1 MFESK
6 KRARDEDELEWEPE
20 VRDHKVNNSCNISLG
35 PSHAYASSQKP
46 RALPFRTS
54 STIKHTST
62 FSQSQRKLPQPLLTP
77 ALTPVETSEDE
88 GELKDPFRSPIR
100 ERSEQLT
107 LSSTIHI
114 EEPRDFDIDMDC
126 SEPAESPRPW
136 QSVESSQP
144 SPCTVAPQTLFYNPK
159 KVNSGGRIPTPIYG
173 YFSQVDKNM
182 DTDLPDNDLP
192 TQQEMAH
199 DLFLRRRRLPTPI
212 SEDEAM
218 DAPDGMGGMLG
229 RLEMGPKPA
238 STQIP
243 FKTNKM
249 WGSGSSPT
257 KGKMSISMG
266 YRADCEKCRM
276 RVPGHYNHW
285 IRS

>member
-1 MFESK
+1 MFASR
-6 KRARDEDELEWEPE
+6 KRARDEDELEWQPE
-20 VRDHKVNNSCNISLG
+20 IRDHK
-35 PSHAYASSQKP
+35 KP

-54 STIKHTST
+54 PTTKHTTTFTQFAS
-62 FSQSQRKLPQPLLTP
+62 FSQAPRRLPQPLLTP

-88 GELKDPFRSPIR
+88 GELKNPFRSPLR

-107 LSSTIHI
+107 LNSTIRI
-114 EEPRDFDIDMDC
+114 EEPRDMDMDMDMDC
-126 SEPAESPRPW
+126 SEPAESPQPW
-136 QSVESSQP
+136 QSVESCQP
-144 SPCTVAPQTLFYNPK
+144 SPCTIAPQTLFYNPK
-159 KVNSGGRIPTPIYG
+159 EINQGGRIPTPIYG
-173 YFSQVDKNM
+173 YFSQADKSM
-182 DTDLPDNDLP
+182 DTDIPDTDDVP
-192 TQQEMAH
+192 TQQEVAH

-238 STQIP
+238 AAQIP

-249 WGSGSSPT
+249 WGPGSTTSA

-266 YRADCEKCRM
+266 YRADCDKCRM
-276 RVPGHYNHW
+276 KVPGHYNHW

>member
-20 VRDHKVNNSCNISLG
+20 VRDHK
-35 PSHAYASSQKP
+35 KP

-54 STIKHTST
+54 STIKHIST
-62 FSQSQRKLPQPLLTP
+62 FSQSPRRPPQPLLTP

-88 GELKDPFRSPIR
+88 GELKDPLRSPIR

-114 EEPRDFDIDMDC
+114 EEARDFDMDMDC

-218 DAPDGMGGMLG
+218 DAPDGMGGMGGMLG

-238 STQIP
+238 FTQIP

-249 WGSGSSPT
+249 WGSASTPT

-276 RVPGHYNHW
+276 KVPGHYNHW

>member
-1 MFESK
+1 MFESR
-6 KRARDEDELEWEPE
+6 KRTRDEDEIEWEPE
-20 VRDHKVNNSCNISLG
+20 VRDHK
-35 PSHAYASSQKP
+35 KP

-54 STIKHTST
+54 PTSKQTST
-62 FSQSQRKLPQPLLTP
+62 FSQSPRRLPQPLLTP

-88 GELKDPFRSPIR
+88 GEPQNPFRSPVR
-100 ERSEQLT
+100 ARSEQLT
-107 LSSTIHI
+107 LNSTIRI
-114 EEPRDFDIDMDC
+114 EEPRDFDMDMDC

-144 SPCTVAPQTLFYNPK
+144 SPCTIAPQTLFYNPK
-159 KVNSGGRIPTPIYG
+159 EVNAGGRIPTPIYG
-173 YFSQVDKNM
+173 HFSRLERGMNM
-182 DTDLPDNDLP
+182 DVGDNDLP
-192 TQQEMAH
+192 TQQEVAH

-218 DAPDGMGGMLG
+218 DDPDGMGGMLG
-229 RLEMGPKPA
+229 RLEMGPK
-238 STQIP
+238 STIP

-249 WGSGSSPT
+249 WGSGTSPT

-266 YRADCEKCRM
+266 YRVDCEKCRM
-276 RVPGHYNHW
+276 KVPGHYNHW

>member
-1 MFESK
+1 MFESR
-6 KRARDEDELEWEPE
+6 KRARDEDEIEWQPE
-20 VRDHKVNNSCNISLG
+20 LRNHKVNKSSNMLVG
-35 PSHAYASSQKP
+35 HSHTHTSSQRP

-54 STIKHTST
+54 PTSQYINP
-62 FSQSQRKLPQPLLTP
+62 FSQSPRKQRQPLLTP

-88 GELKDPFRSPIR
+88 GELKNPFRSPVR

-107 LSSTIHI
+107 LNSTIHI
-114 EEPRDFDIDMDC
+114 EQPRDYDMDMDC

-136 QSVESSQP
+136 QSVESTQP
-144 SPCTVAPQTLFYNPK
+144 SPCTISPQTLFYNPK
-159 KVNSGGRIPTPIYG
+159 DINNGGRIPTPIYG
-173 YFSQVDKNM
+173 YFSQADRSM
-182 DTDLPDNDLP
+182 DMDVSDNNLS
-192 TQQEMAH
+192 TQQEVAH

-229 RLEMGPKPA
+229 RLEVGP
-238 STQIP
+238 SSSQIP

-249 WGSGSSPT
+249 WGSSSSTPS

-276 RVPGHYNHW
+276 KVPGHYNHW
-285 IRS
+285 IRT

>member
-1 MFESK
+1 MFASR
-6 KRARDEDELEWEPE
+6 KRARDEDELDWQPE
-20 VRDHKVNNSCNISLG
+20 VRDPK
-35 PSHAYASSQKP
+35 KP

-54 STIKHTST
+54 PTTQHTTIFSQFAS
-62 FSQSQRKLPQPLLTP
+62 FSQSPRRVPQPLLTP

-88 GELKDPFRSPIR
+88 GEIKNPFRSPHR

-107 LSSTIHI
+107 LNSTIRI
-114 EEPRDFDIDMDC
+114 QEPRDMDIDMDC
-126 SEPAESPRPW
+126 SESPQPW

-144 SPCTVAPQTLFYNPK
+144 SPCTIAPQTLFYNPK
-159 KVNSGGRIPTPIYG
+159 EVNNGGRIPTPIYG
-173 YFSQVDKNM
+173 YFNQADKSM
-182 DTDLPDNDLP
+182 DTDIPDTDLP
-192 TQQEMAH
+192 TQQEVAH

-229 RLEMGPKPA
+229 RLEMSPKSA
-238 STQIP
+238 AAAAQIP

-249 WGSGSSPT
+249 WGSGST
-257 KGKMSISMG
+257 TGVKGKMSISMG
-266 YRADCEKCRM
+266 YRADCDKCRM
-276 RVPGHYNHW
+276 KVPGHYNHW

>member
-1 MFESK
+1 MFESR
-6 KRARDEDELEWEPE
+6 KRARDEDDELDWQPE
-20 VRDHKVNNSCNISLG
+20 VRDHK
-35 PSHAYASSQKP
+35 KP

-54 STIKHTST
+54 PTAKHTTS
-62 FSQSQRKLPQPLLTP
+62 FSQYAQFAQSPRTLPQPLLTP

-88 GELKDPFRSPIR
+88 GERKNPFRSPLR
-100 ERSEQLT
+100 ERSQQLT
-107 LSSTIHI
+107 RNSTIRI
-114 EEPRDFDIDMDC
+114 EEPRDFDMEMDC
-126 SEPAESPRPW
+126 SEPAQSPQPW

-144 SPCTVAPQTLFYNPK
+144 SPCTIAPQTLFYNPRE
-159 KVNSGGRIPTPIYG
+159 VNNGGRIPTPIYG
-173 YFSQVDKNM
+173 YFSQADKSM
-182 DTDLPDNDLP
+182 DTDVPDDDVP
-192 TQQEMAH
+192 TQQEVAH

-229 RLEMGPKPA
+229 RLEMTPKSA
-238 STQIP
+238 ATQIP

-249 WGSGSSPT
+249 WGSGSTST

-276 RVPGHYNHW
+276 KVPGHYNHW